1 MGTPTTKSTPLLT
14 ITKVEDTDNPFD
26 ICLLISVK

>member
-1 MGTPTTKSTPLLT
+1 MGPLLT

>member
-1 MGTPTTKSTPLLT
+1 MGPLLT
-14 ITKVEDTDNPFD
+14 ITKVGDTDNPFD